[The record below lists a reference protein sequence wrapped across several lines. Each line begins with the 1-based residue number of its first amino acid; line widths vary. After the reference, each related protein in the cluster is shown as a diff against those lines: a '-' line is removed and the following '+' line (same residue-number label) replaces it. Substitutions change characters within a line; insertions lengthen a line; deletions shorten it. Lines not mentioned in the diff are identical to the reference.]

1 MVDNRGRMRF
11 DTVGGFL
18 IIMIGIYKITS
29 PSGKVYIGQSRN
41 IKNRKWRY
49 KRLDCKSQV
58 KLYSSFKK
66 YGFDKHKF
74 EIIQILLKTD

>member
-29 PSGKVYIGQSRN
+29 PSGKVYIGQSIDIER
-41 IKNRKWRY
+41 RW
-49 KRLDCKSQV
+49 
-58 KLYSSFKK
+58 KK
-66 YGFDKHKF
+66 Y
-74 EIIQILLKTD
+74 